1 MLLRLGDFGDC
12 SALDFGEREL
22 GDALTGVFGDI
33 RGDFGERG
41 DLLSDL
47 VAVRG
52 NTKHGHTITKTDLSL
67 GQVIFLPRY
76 SYTTCLYCTLC
87 CLSTRLLILQRLFSV
102 GGYG

>member
-12 SALDFGEREL
+12 SALDFGERDL
-22 GDALTGVFGDI
+22 GDALTGVLGDI

-52 NTKHGHTITKTDLSL
+52 NANMVT
-67 GQVIFLPRY
+67 Q
-76 SYTTCLYCTLC
+76 
-87 CLSTRLLILQRLFSV
+87 LQRLTHHW
-102 GGYG
+102 GRW